1 MIQIKPR
8 AHVLVVED
16 EEDMCWALRTIV
28 QAEGCDGKI
37 VHTGLEALAALSDG
51 PFDLAFVD
59 LKLPDIEG
67 LELITR
73 LQVGSPCLRLR
84 TRVWLPLRGQ
94 CHGSRRIA
102 TLARSSVSSANRS
115 CSARSVTR
123 SD

>member
-84 TRVWLPLRGQ
+84 TRVWLPLRGR

-102 TLARSSVSSANRS
+102 LWPDRRFHRQTVPARPGP
-115 CSARSVTR
+115 
-123 SD
+123 